1 VNGEAVRRYKEL
13 ADRNTDAV
21 RRMRE
26 HDRAVAEQ
34 LRKQLGAADLALF
47 QSFARERMSTV
58 TVRMHWDSVVETLW
72 AERWLSIGP
81 PPDPIPPPPGMTPDQ
96 ADAEVERTYDAL
108 RDALGTPGVLSRLR
122 RQD

>member
-1 VNGEAVRRYKEL
+1 MNGDFGRRYKEL

-26 HDRAVAEQ
+26 HDRAVAAR
-34 LRKQLGAADLALF
+34 LRKQLGDADLALF

-58 TVRMHWDSVVETLW
+58 TVRMNWDSVVEALW
-72 AERWLSIGP
+72 GERWLPIGQ
-81 PPDPIPPPPGMTPDQ
+81 PPDPITPPSGMAPDE

-108 RDALGTPGVLSRLR
+108 RDALGASGVLSRLR